1 MRRGSRLVNPKIE
14 RRLPRWLAW
23 AIDPEQARR
32 APFLAHSPLFAGLP
46 RRLLGRLGTRFLE
59 KTYAP
64 GDMVFHEG
72 DPGRALFVI
81 VDGTVE
87 ITRSTARGEHVLR
100 KLHAGDAFGEMALID
115 DSRRS
120 GGARVGEA
128 ARLLILYKSD
138 FDALMDSEARIAL
151 VIMRNLSRL
160 LASYARQ
167 NAAAVSEARSRG
179 DSSEPV

>member
-1 MRRGSRLVNPKIE
+1 MLE

-23 AIDPEQARR
+23 TIDPEQARR
-32 APFLAHSPLFAGLP
+32 APFLAHAPLFAGLP
-46 RRLLGRLGTRFLE
+46 RRLLGRLSTRFLE
-59 KTYAP
+59 KDYAP

-81 VDGTVE
+81 VRGSVE
-87 ITRSTARGEHVLR
+87 ITRATPRGEHVLR
-100 KLHAGDAFGEMALID
+100 KLSAGDAFGEMALID
-115 DSRRS
+115 DSQRS
-120 GGARVGEA
+120 GGARVAEHS
-128 ARLLILYKSD
+128 RLLILYKTD

-167 NAAAVSEARSRG
+167 NAAAVTDPRASPGAT
-179 DSSEPV
+179 DPV

>member
-1 MRRGSRLVNPKIE
+1 MALVHAMLE

-23 AIDPEQARR
+23 TIDPEQARR
-32 APFLAHSPLFAGLP
+32 APFLAHAPLFAGLP
-46 RRLLGRLGTRFLE
+46 RRLLGRLSTRFLE
-59 KTYAP
+59 KDYAP

-81 VDGTVE
+81 VKGSVE
-87 ITRSTARGEHVLR
+87 ITRATPRGDHVLR
-100 KLHAGDAFGEMALID
+100 KLTAGDAFGEMALID
-115 DSRRS
+115 DSQRS
-120 GGARVGEA
+120 GGARVAEA
-128 ARLLILYKSD
+128 SRLLILYKSD

-167 NAAAVSEARSRG
+167 NAAAMTDARSG
-179 DSSEPV
+179 QGTTDPV